1 MKKMYTI
8 GLDYGSLSGR
18 GVLVDIED
26 GTIVAE
32 AAMEY
37 PHGIL
42 DRCLPDGTRLGENWS
57 LQDPQ
62 DYVEV
67 LEYVVPKLLQ
77 DSQIQPESVIGL
89 GIDFTAST
97 VIPLDKDF
105 RPLSTHLEFAN
116 RPHAWTKL
124 WKHHSAEKQARYLT
138 EICRKQELPYLDWY
152 GGKISAEWLITKM
165 VQVFE
170 EDREIFE
177 QTSWFVEAGDYMTS
191 LLIGKRTASAS
202 MAAAKTLWS
211 KADGY
216 PPERFFRGFDADVT
230 SFTKKMLPGD
240 ISDNEICYPGT
251 CAGYL
256 SDFMA
261 KKLGLCPG
269 IAVSAAQMDGYAAM
283 PGIGI
288 AEEGTMMMVIGTST
302 AIMVLSKEQKP
313 VEGITACIPD
323 TFYPGFFGYASGQAS
338 VGDGFQWFIDHCVPN
353 EYVQKAEEQ
362 NKSIHQYLTEL
373 AAAFRPGETGLI
385 ALDWFNGNKSCLGN
399 SMLSGMILGLN
410 LQTKSEHIY
419 RTLLEAT
426 AFGARAIME
435 SYERSGIEIHEVVA
449 CGGIAGK
456 NPLLMQIYADVL
468 GKTVKVNKCTQ
479 APALGS
485 AIYAAAASG
494 TMDLFQAVEQMGD
507 HRCVEYVP
515 DENDHQLY
523 EGLYREYKKLH
534 DYFGR
539 GQNLVMEWLSKQ
551 RKGSE

>member
-32 AAMEY
+32 AALEY
-37 PHGIL
+37 RHGIL
-42 DRCLPDGTRLGENWS
+42 DRCLPDGTRLEENWC

-105 RPLSTHLEFAN
+105 RPLSMHLEFAN

-124 WKHHSAEKQARYLT
+124 WKHHSAEKQARHLT

-152 GGKISAEWLITKM
+152 GGKISAECLMAKV

-177 QTSWFVEAGDYMTS
+177 KAFCFAEAGDYMTS
-191 LLIGKRTASAS
+191 LLTSEWTVSAS
-202 MAAAKTLWS
+202 MAAAKAMWS
-211 KADGY
+211 KVEGC
-216 PPERFFRGFDADVT
+216 PSECFFQELGVEKKY
-230 SFTKKMLPGD
+230 FTKKLLSEIFAD
-240 ISDNEICYPGT
+240 KICYPGT
-251 CAGYL
+251 CIGQL
-256 SDFMA
+256 SGFMA

-269 IAVSAAQMDGYAAM
+269 TAVSAAQLDGYAAM

-302 AIMVLSKEQKP
+302 AIMVLSREQKL
-313 VEGITACIPD
+313 VEGITACLPD

-338 VGDGFQWFIDHCVPN
+338 VGDGFQWFIDHCVPK
-353 EYVQKAEEQ
+353 EYVQKAEEE
-362 NKSIHQYLTEL
+362 NKSIHEYLTEL

-410 LQTKSEHIY
+410 LQTRSEHIY
-419 RTLLEAT
+419 RTLIEAT
-426 AFGARAIME
+426 AFGARAVME

-468 GKTVKVNKCTQ
+468 GKTVKVSRCTQ

-485 AIYAAAASG
+485 AVYAAAASG
-494 TMDLFQAVEQMGD
+494 TLDLFQAVEQMGD
-507 HRCVEYVP
+507 HRYLEYIP
-515 DENDHQLY
+515 DRNNHQLY
-523 EGLYREYKKLH
+523 EGLYQEYKKLH
-534 DYFGR
+534 DYFGG

-551 RKGSE
+551 RK